1 MAEFPLM
8 PNLSKILLTA
18 ASMQC
23 SEEVLSIV
31 SMLSVNHIF
40 VRPKA
45 KKKEADVAKIK
56 FNDQYGDH
64 LVCKISSYRASSS
77 RFHPKNGLTVFI

>member
-18 ASMQC
+18 ASMSC
-23 SEEVLSIV
+23 SDEVLTIV

-40 VRPKA
+40 VRPKQQRN
-45 KKKEADVAKIK
+45 EADVAKAK

-64 LVCKISSYRASSS
+64 LV
-77 RFHPKNGLTVFI
+77 G

>member
-45 KKKEADVAKIK
+45 QRKEADFAKKK

-64 LVCKISSYRASSS
+64 LVR
-77 RFHPKNGLTVFI
+77 